1 MLELWQQHGLQLIEI
16 SEAENKLSKRKGT
29 AGSAVPFHF
38 YEGDQ
43 NFDHT
48 CQCFC
53 IVCCS
58 DVFHGTDFSFALSN
72 EFGTL
77 DIYDGGFLDLAP
89 CIDL

>member
-1 MLELWQQHGLQLIEI
+1 LQLIEI
-16 SEAENKLSKRKGT
+16 SEAKNKLSKRKGT

-43 NFDHT
+43 NLDHPS
-48 CQCFC
+48 QCFC

-58 DVFHGTDFSFALSN
+58 NVFHGNDFSIALFD
-72 EFGTL
+72 EFRTL
-77 DIYDGGFLDLAP
+77 DINDGRLLDMAA